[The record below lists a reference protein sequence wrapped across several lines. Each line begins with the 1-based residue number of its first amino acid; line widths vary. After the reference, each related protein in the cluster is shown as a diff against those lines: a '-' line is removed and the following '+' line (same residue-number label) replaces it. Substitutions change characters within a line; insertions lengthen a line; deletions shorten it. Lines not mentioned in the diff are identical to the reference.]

1 MNDLQA
7 STLNPPHI
15 AFVRARWHAAIVDA
29 AYGAFV
35 DEMSI
40 GQAGTVEVFDVP
52 GALEIPLHVKTLAE
66 TGRYAAIVGCAL
78 VADGGIYRHDF
89 VAGTVLDALMAVQLA
104 TDVPVFSL
112 VLAPHAFHESEEH
125 HRFFGEHF
133 IHKGREVATACLQ
146 TLAARERLLAM

>member
-1 MNDLQA
+1 MPRRDLSGCNQ
-7 STLNPPHI
+7 
-15 AFVRARWHAAIVDA
+15 RWGI
-29 AYGAFV
+29 
-35 DEMSI
+35 I
-40 GQAGTVEVFDVP
+40 

-66 TGRYAAIVGCAL
+66 TGRYSAIVGCAL

-89 VAGTVLDALMAVQLA
+89 VARTVLDA
-104 TDVPVFSL
+104 DVPVFSL
-112 VLAPHAFHESEEH
+112 VLTPHAFHESEEH

>member
-89 VAGTVLDALMAVQLA
+89 VARTVLDALMAVQLA
-104 TDVPVFSL
+104 ADVPVFSL
-112 VLAPHAFHESEEH
+112 VLTPHAFHESEEH